1 MPNTVG
7 CELIIAAQKSLDPTF
22 KAPEQTEKNCLVE
35 DFSLGD
41 GNPLGDIF
49 SGDILCQGGMR
60 LKALLSSAV
69 IGIALVLAA

>member
-41 GNPLGDIF
+41 GNPLGDI
-49 SGDILCQGGMR
+49 LAGGPT
-60 LKALLSSAV
+60 
-69 IGIALVLAA
+69 